1 MYLINY
7 LTHSLCKF
15 VVVLN
20 FIYAQALTLTFTANV
35 QIWG

>member
-20 FIYAQALTLTFTANV
+20 FIYAQALTFTANV